1 MVDASRL
8 IDALGRDDLDQ
19 RAVADHLVRLAKGLK
34 HVAAVTGSEDP
45 LATGV
50 ILAPDPEEPPPGV
63 ERNPAVASP
72 TTAVMTTHQPGG
84 EMPQDD
90 SMGEQQAEPIREEKV
105 GSIQEEK
112 EILAGEEPAH
122 EQVVKIDE
130 AVQQEA
136 NTAPQPRGDLL
147 LELIR
152 SFRGGMLRV
161 DSNLRAAMFRSLR
174 YLVRTSEDAELLR
187 RQRFGLFIA
196 LALAREQYELW
207 ERMQALK
214 LVKQIMAVDSS
225 RLPREVVRTVVAV
238 SGHKE
243 DNFRRANVLDL
254 SGLQVCLETLQEL
267 AVADPRVVAHAN
279 GFRVL
284 LAAAIDPANQDLT
297 EPLVTTLTSIIED
310 PATRRY
316 VRPHLEIHQLLTG
329 FTDLDAPPGP
339 ERAHRWQAT
348 RKALVIA
355 MRTWAGVHLLA
366 SDPRGL
372 VTLMRLLRDPS
383 ASFSD
388 DAGLQDSI
396 LETIVDIFDPLVGMD
411 RTTSSAEPGRE
422 SNMSAPFSGRSA
434 TLPHKSAGSGL
445 RTRRGSEP
453 HNLLLSYA
461 TLLCA
466 AFVHCGLI
474 PSLTTLS
481 ISAGSEK
488 LRTKA
493 ATLLVD
499 VLHLCAMLL
508 SQNQCTRLLSMPGLV
523 EIAAESLTGCMGIA
537 EGGVRSCHLTR
548 SRASRASDLVRLLHG
563 ALGAGA
569 VGPVSA
575 YFGQQGQTEQP
586 MVTIGGLME
595 KVYEAES
602 AIDTGMDTHQ
612 SQGWEPTGT
621 LEQMRKEL
629 RVSIESSVEKSV
641 MEAQM
646 NKSKVLA
653 TKDWTKWDWDVVD
666 DIVQDILPHSPRL
679 VDALRTKWI
688 KRVSGF
694 YRFVGASGTSTERGG
709 GGGLHNMR
717 WDPDHIRHIACA
729 GRLYSLLLQQ
739 QEGLHFLQTDARG
752 GVLQE
757 TVKELQALVTRRCSG
772 SGSGRFAAASKVFD
786 MDSCQRNL
794 SGGYITLLFSV
805 AAGTEAGRQ
814 LLSDT
819 GLWDH
824 LARMGSQPELDYMSR
839 LILAKI
845 DLASEKCFPR
855 DQLESWMT
863 TGSSHLRLFSINRMR
878 IALRNSSTANRRL
891 RDPVLTAHGG
901 STTPSDYARSEE
913 WCIEMLVAQVHGD
926 DPAVARA
933 ALSVLEEA
941 TQDERCLRTLVL
953 AKPDL
958 IHKPG
963 ANDLLMRFLSI
974 PEGIV
979 YLEEH
984 GWVERMV
991 REWKDSGRT
1000 TTYADSVDMKW
1011 KTHVNDV
1018 EHVEEH
1024 LSMEPM
1030 SKHEHDIS
1038 DSGVAIPIRMSNM
1051 SQDGDVEEPREGR
1064 EVELLMS
1071 LPWNIEVMLSTDS
1084 AATSGLQLR
1093 LDTFVDTLPKEDSP
1107 SVGAT
1112 SRGAPGATKMVV
1124 RGILV
1129 DSAGKP
1135 TCHPLEAHLTIHA
1148 RLCVGACA
1156 VDRRGNV
1163 QWSPTSSLMDK
1174 HTAPFGRSR
1183 SSRPPR
1189 SQWSPQHGRAD
1200 HHSSFGTNTMYRGV
1214 QGMQDFGPGRELPED
1229 PSDMEHQLFW
1239 STCRPHQRVPP
1250 SPLVVNPG
1258 SDNGKDDSRSGL
1270 GMHTVSPL
1278 SNSLH
1283 DEALDGDEQEAFLPA
1298 ARADLVGKSDAEA
1311 EDGETLQESAR
1322 SATCGRERVVRVPN
1336 ETARWVFTNQP
1347 QSEDTISTQV
1357 VENSSVTYL
1366 KAVEM
1371 TISLKDMGPAGI
1383 LLPPHLYGELA
1394 KTERGCE
1401 LLRKHGDLNNLLHIA
1416 RNSGAAADDRKGAL
1430 WAVAHVSS
1438 WPLGLALLEEL
1449 RGDVVGMLLKMC
1461 TSESHLS
1468 VWGTLFCVVSLVA
1481 RTARGR
1487 AAIRAAG
1494 WESARDPS
1502 TSAFLPQDPTVLFQ
1516 PVPWEFEGSLT
1527 RGLDQQPGDPIIE
1540 NLRKDLGRTRDADI
1554 LDQVVKLSSHISR
1567 KEAMRKLSRMRKDKA
1582 FKESFTNSLPVFL
1595 LVHQL
1600 LADYSFSLP
1609 MRRYIFELFE
1619 QVAPGSLNWEPYVA

>member
-1 MVDASRL
+1 
-8 IDALGRDDLDQ
+8 
-19 RAVADHLVRLAKGLK
+19 
-34 HVAAVTGSEDP
+34 
-45 LATGV
+45 
-50 ILAPDPEEPPPGV
+50 
-63 ERNPAVASP
+63 
-72 TTAVMTTHQPGG
+72 
-84 EMPQDD
+84 
-90 SMGEQQAEPIREEKV
+90 
-105 GSIQEEK
+105 
-112 EILAGEEPAH
+112 
-122 EQVVKIDE
+122 
-130 AVQQEA
+130 
-136 NTAPQPRGDLL
+136 
-147 LELIR
+147 
-152 SFRGGMLRV
+152 
-161 DSNLRAAMFRSLR
+161 
-174 YLVRTSEDAELLR
+174 
-187 RQRFGLFIA
+187 
-196 LALAREQYELW
+196 
-207 ERMQALK
+207 MQALK

-243 DNFRRANVLDL
+243 DNFRR
-254 SGLQVCLETLQEL
+254 VCLETLQEL

-366 SDPRGL
+366 SDSRGL

-422 SNMSAPFSGRSA
+422 SKLSAPFSGRSA

-602 AIDTGMDTHQ
+602 AIDSGMDTHQ

-666 DIVQDILPHSPRL
+666 DIVQDILPHSP
-679 VDALRTKWI
+679 
-688 KRVSGF
+688 
-694 YRFVGASGTSTERGG
+694 RGG

-863 TGSSHLRLFSINRMR
+863 TGSRMR

-984 GWVERMV
+984 GWVEQMV

-1051 SQDGDVEEPREGR
+1051 SQDGGV

-1084 AATSGLQLR
+1084 TATSGLQLR

-1112 SRGAPGATKMVV
+1112 ARGAPGATKMVV

-1298 ARADLVGKSDAEA
+1298 ARADPVGKSDAEA

-1401 LLRKHGDLNNLLHIA
+1401 LLQKHGDLNNLLHIA

-1527 RGLDQQPGDPIIE
+1527 RGLDQQPGDPIID